1 MGWCNLGQL
10 LSAATSRSTLPQYGP
25 EKGRVNTE
33 FVGYTFDLNET
44 KHVVWTVGVTGQV
57 VTTTVPAVA
66 CVVSFSS
73 RLSVSLACTVCTVK
87 RRRLQ

>member
-1 MGWCNLGQL
+1 M
-10 LSAATSRSTLPQYGP
+10 SAATSRSTLSQYGP
-25 EKGRVNTE
+25 EKGPVYTE

-73 RLSVSLACTVCTVK
+73 RLSASLACGVLTKKAAFTV
-87 RRRLQ
+87 Q